1 MDAEIVD
8 FVISLLDNNVY
19 FLDAQLSFIYV
30 ERNKYSHLLPRI
42 ERHICSDS

>member
-1 MDAEIVD
+1 MDVEIVD
-8 FVISLLDNNVY
+8 FVISLLDNVY